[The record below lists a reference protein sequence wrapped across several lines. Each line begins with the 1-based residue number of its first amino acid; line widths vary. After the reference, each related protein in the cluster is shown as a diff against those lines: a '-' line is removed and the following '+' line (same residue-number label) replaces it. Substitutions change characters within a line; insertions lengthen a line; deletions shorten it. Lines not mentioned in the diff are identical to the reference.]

1 MRVVA
6 TVEPWASRA
15 VFVGARPPSH
25 AVPSGVAALLLPS
38 LAVPRGV
45 AALLLLSF
53 VFVCWQRTAL
63 HVFLDLLFVVH
74 QLIFANV
81 LTNSVSHRFSFLL
94 YPPH

>member
-1 MRVVA
+1 MRVVP
-6 TVEPWASRA
+6 TVAPWASRA
-15 VFVGARPPSH
+15 VLVGVRPPFR

-38 LAVPRGV
+38 PGVPRGV

-53 VFVCWQRTAL
+53 VFVCWQRAAL

-81 LTNSVSHRFSFLL
+81 LTNNVSHRFSCLL
-94 YPPH
+94 CLPR